1 MHTMSSPPQIKAV
14 FPSKGLELVAQ
25 VYSDPKLRCL
35 VVDLTRRAGDAF
47 YFKELR
53 EELTKALGSTIS
65 SDADIKA
72 IARR

>member
-1 MHTMSSPPQIKAV
+1 MAPPPQIKAI
-14 FPSKGLELVAQ
+14 FPSKGLEMVAQ

-35 VVDLTRRAGDAF
+35 VVELTRRAGDAF
-47 YFKELR
+47 YFKQVR
-53 EELTKALGSTIS
+53 EKLTEALGSTIS